1 MKYFTKELWAGFNSG
16 DDAVFRRTDKRWN
29 RNREAYSHQLERVK
43 TRLSK
48 NAARFFGGVSLH
60 DARLLAFVVGD
71 HINYGR
77 SELSALSGSKCR
89 PEVRMDVLDYEQ
101 RWLYSLS
108 YSKVRRVLFDF
119 PSGEPLFHEEGG
131 RIDDWGY
138 DELTAAGKLYLRHEV
153 LFSSGA
159 TALIE
164 FQKFSYKR
172 VRVGG

>member
-1 MKYFTKELWAGFNSG
+1 
-16 DDAVFRRTDKRWN
+16 
-29 RNREAYSHQLERVK
+29 
-43 TRLSK
+43 
-48 NAARFFGGVSLH
+48 
-60 DARLLAFVVGD
+60 
-71 HINYGR
+71 
-77 SELSALSGSKCR
+77 
-89 PEVRMDVLDYEQ
+89 
-101 RWLYSLS
+101 
-108 YSKVRRVLFDF
+108 VLFDF